1 MAGIEAKPTRS
12 SVSSLTQEWA
22 WRLAAMIALGVCA
35 WLAACQTLPS
45 PSLSDAALAVYL
57 RVNEEKLAQ
66 PAGTDRA
73 PVLFTVE
80 PGESVASVARRL
92 QEAHLITDAELF
104 RRYLRYRRLDIGV
117 QAGQFK
123 LSPSMTMMEI
133 AQRLQRGQAPGVL
146 VTVPEG
152 WRAGQIA
159 DMLERTG
166 IIDGDAF
173 LRLVDAGAAVA
184 STLGNYAFLADLPA
198 DASLEGYLF
207 PDTYELPE
215 QPKPEDLLQRMLENF
230 DQKVA
235 PLLASMPHPDGLDDH
250 QVLTLASIV
259 EREAVVP
266 GERPLIA
273 GVYLNRLRQGMRLE
287 ADPTVQYA
295 MGYQPATGQWWKTP
309 VTLEEYAAVNSP
321 YNTYL
326 HPGLP
331 PGPIGNPGMDSIRAV
346 LQPEESEYL
355 YFVARGD
362 GSHVFAR
369 TFQEHLQNV
378 RKYLGR
384 QQ

>member
-1 MAGIEAKPTRS
+1 M
-12 SVSSLTQEWA
+12 
-22 WRLAAMIALGVCA
+22 ALGVVVS
-35 WLAACQTLPS
+35 LAACQTLPGS
-45 PSLSDAALAVYL
+45 SLPDAALAVYL

-80 PGESVASVARRL
+80 PGESVTSVARRL

-104 RRYLRYRRLDIGV
+104 RRYLRYRRLDTGM

-166 IIDGDAF
+166 TMDGDAF

-235 PLLASMPHPDGLDDH
+235 PFLASMPHPDGLDNH

-309 VTLEEYAAVNSP
+309 VTLEEYAAVNSL

-331 PGPIGNPGMDSIRAV
+331 PGPICSPGVDSIQAV

-362 GSHVFAR
+362 GSHIFAR

-384 QQ
+384 